1 MEEKVIIEWTFTPE
15 NHFEDEIKQD
25 RGAFELEIV
34 NGRVSATLSA
44 SIYDRNNKILDGINS
59 EVNALFMGVQVVSHK
74 PFNLSKYTMYRQYP
88 DGRKDVTV
96 FPGLCVMKVGSGT
109 VDILVTDSAGNI
121 IADTRADRI
130 REKLEFAELSAKHS
144 GTDSTVRRMLSSYE
158 ASVSD
163 PANELVHLYE
173 IRDALKKKFRNEK
186 AAKSS
191 LGISDTDWKRLGS
204 LSNNEPLRQGR
215 HRGQNSDTLRDA
227 ANEELAEARLIAK
240 SMLLAYLKYID

>member
-1 MEEKVIIEWTFTPE
+1 VIIEWTFTPE
-15 NHFEDEIKQD
+15 NYFEDGIKED
-25 RGAFELEIV
+25 RGTFELEIL

-44 SIYDRNNKILDGINS
+44 SIYNGNNKVLDDIHN
-59 EVNALFMGVQVVSHK
+59 EVKALFMGVQVVSHR
-74 PFNLSKYTMYRQYP
+74 PFNLSKYTLYRQYP

-96 FPGLCVMKVGSGT
+96 FPESCVMEVGAGT
-109 VDILVTDSAGNI
+109 IDIVITDSAGNV

-144 GTDSTVRRMLSSYE
+144 STDSPARRMLSSYD
-158 ASVSD
+158 ASVND

-173 IRDALKKKFRNEK
+173 IRDALKKKFGKDRT
-186 AAKSS
+186 ARVS
-191 LGISDTDWKRLGS
+191 LGISESDWKRLGS

-215 HRGQNSDTLRDA
+215 HRGQSFETLRDA
-227 ANEELAEARLIAK
+227 TNEELAEARQIAK